1 MESIMS
7 ESEKHFEKSEDN
19 RLTTIKAGFT
29 NRVIARSID
38 FIIVIAL
45 CKILPVIG
53 FFGGIT
59 YLLIADGLFDG
70 RSLGKKLLGLSVIVG
85 DDGEAVT
92 KCGYRESVI
101 RNSIFAAAY
110 LLFGFLA
117 FVPLIGWFFG
127 FLILSAVIIVETLI
141 IIGSENDRRLGD
153 ELAKTQVIEEVHGG
167 TGAQ

>member
-1 MESIMS
+1 MS
-7 ESEKHFEKSEDN
+7 ESEKLFEKSEESQ
-19 RLTTIKAGFT
+19 RELIKAGFL
-29 NRVIARSID
+29 NRAIARSID

-53 FFGGIT
+53 FFGGIA

-70 RSLGKKLLGLSVIVG
+70 RSVGKKLIGLSVIV
-85 DDGEAVT
+85 DNESEAAT
-92 KCGYRESVI
+92 KCGYRESVL
-101 RNSIFAAAY
+101 RNSLFGAAY

-117 FVPLIGWFFG
+117 YVPLIGWLLG
-127 FLILSAVIIVETLI
+127 FLIFSAVIILEVLI

-153 ELAKTQVIEEVHGG
+153 EIAKTQVMEEVQGG